1 MSSKPLKQVLAGASL
16 ATLLFFVAFSQP
28 SSANNAAAKS
38 FNTKAALK
46 SADWNEE
53 ISLIYEKN
61 KVVLTANGIP
71 GHKRDAQ
78 YALPQAGVMV
88 PDAST
93 SAIGN
98 DPTKEQSYNFEITTK
113 PKYISKTTSAPLG
126 SIGLMI
132 SGSVLFNPYEGDNET
147 VAMANNFYLT
157 DTQGNKVWFIDS
169 CSAHP
174 TPIGEYHYH
183 ALSTCITNQVD
194 STSGPSHVIGVA
206 LDGFLIYGSRDIN
219 GKSIPVSKLDK
230 CNGIFS
236 ATPEYP
242 KGIYHYVLPETS
254 DSTSSI
260 RCFHGKVDSSQIQA
274 MPPMGPMPPMDQ

>member
-1 MSSKPLKQVLAGASL
+1 MNSKPIKQALAGSLL
-16 ATLLFFVAFSQP
+16 ATLLFFAAFSAFPQLSNAN
-28 SSANNAAAKS
+28 SSTAKS
-38 FNTKAALK
+38 YNTKAALK

-53 ISLIYEKN
+53 MSLTYEKN

-71 GHKRDAQ
+71 DHPRDAQ
-78 YALPQAGVMV
+78 YALPKAGVMI

-93 SAIGN
+93 TTIGN

-113 PKYISKTTSAPLG
+113 PKYVSKTTSAPLG

-132 SGSVLFNPYEGDNET
+132 SGAVLFNPYEGDNKT
-147 VAMANNFYLT
+147 IAMANNFYLT
-157 DTQGNKVWFIDS
+157 DSQGNEVWFIDS

-174 TPIGEYHYH
+174 TPMGEYHYH
-183 ALSTCITNQVD
+183 ALSPCITDQVD
-194 STSGPSHVIGVA
+194 TTSGPSHVIGVA

-260 RCFHGKVDSSQIQA
+260 RCFHGQVDSAQIQP
-274 MPPMGPMPPMDQ
+274 MPPMGQ